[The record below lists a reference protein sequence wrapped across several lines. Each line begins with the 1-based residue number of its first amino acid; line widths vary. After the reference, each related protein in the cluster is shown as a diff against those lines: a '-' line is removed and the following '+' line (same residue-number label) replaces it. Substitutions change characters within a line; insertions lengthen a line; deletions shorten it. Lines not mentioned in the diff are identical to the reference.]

1 MLKNDIELLAGAYG
15 IPGQEQEVSSLARDM
30 LAPLVDETE
39 IDDMYNVIGRRYSKH
54 SDMPRVMLNAH
65 IDQVGLIVTDILK
78 GGFVKAASY
87 GVDARALLG
96 LKMLIITREET
107 IRCFGTAI
115 PPHMQEDKDE
125 ERPVE
130 ISDVYFDTGMSD
142 NKLRMLVRPGDPI
155 VFDSKVKTLLNNRIT
170 GAALDDRAGIAC
182 ILDALRQ
189 IKDHVLPY
197 ELYVLFSTMEEI
209 NHQGCLARMP
219 IDKPDYIIT
228 VDMCHGATIG
238 GTEYDRVHQLGCGA
252 VITMGANSVPKFSN
266 HLINVA
272 RKYEIPFQREALPAS
287 TYTDAWAAQTAY
299 KGAYTAV
306 VSLPLRHMHTP
317 TEVIDLRDAE
327 AVSSLLAQFC
337 KEFGGSLD

>member
-1 MLKNDIELLAGAYG
+1 MLKNDIELLVGVHG
-15 IPGQEQEVSSLARDM
+15 ISGQEQEVSYLVKDM
-30 LAPLVDETE
+30 LAPLVDEIE

-54 SDMPRVMLNAH
+54 SDTPRVMLNAH
-65 IDQVGLIVTDILK
+65 IDQVGLVVTEIIE

-87 GVDARALLG
+87 GADSRTLLG
-96 LKMLIITREET
+96 LKMLIITKEGT

-115 PPHMQEDKDE
+115 PPHLQQEKDDE
-125 ERPVE
+125 KSVE
-130 ISDVYFDTGMSD
+130 ISDVYFDTGMPD
-142 NKLRMLVRPGDPI
+142 DKLRMLVRPGDPI
-155 VFDSKVKTLLNNRIT
+155 VFDSKVKPLLNNRIT

-219 IDKPDYIIT
+219 IDRPDYIIT
-228 VDMCHGATIG
+228 VDVCHGATIDN
-238 GTEYDRVHQLGCGA
+238 TEYDRVHQLGCGA
-252 VITMGANSVPKFSN
+252 VIITGANSTPKFSN

-272 RKYEIPFQREALPAS
+272 RKYKIPFEREALPAS
-287 TYTDAWAAQTAY
+287 TYTDAWVAQTAY

-317 TEVIDLRDAE
+317 VEVIDLRDAE

-337 KEFGGSLD
+337 IEFGGSLY